1 MSAVTVI
8 LIRDKTWKC
17 DFRDFQKFSY
27 FVIFDI
33 FFRKIKWFVRKK
45 SDATENTGCPETY
58 VLCLLCQFAL
68 MVDDEYYCWFGN
80 ADL

>member
-1 MSAVTVI
+1 MSVVTVI
-8 LIRDKTWKC
+8 LTHDMKIMKIVI
-17 DFRDFQKFSY
+17 FRKNSY

-45 SDATENTGCPETY
+45 SDATENTGCPKTY

-68 MVDDEYYCWFGN
+68 MVDAEYHCWVSN
-80 ADL
+80 ADF